1 MNRTTSS
8 KYVLITGLSVL
19 LGACGGGNTSSL
31 SSSPST
37 SATPASFGSATVNMT
52 DAPGDFSH
60 VWITVTK
67 IAFHSSASQT
77 WSVSDSSWQTY
88 TLPTPVT
95 LDLASLDNGALNK
108 VFSSIQLPTGTYRQI
123 RLFLDG
129 PASALDGSA
138 QAIADSNGNALQWND
153 QVERVENGQ
162 SVEYALNVPF
172 AAAGVRLTGT
182 FNIVANSTL
191 NLTVDVN
198 LNKSVV
204 AYHHGKARG
213 YILNPWLR
221 YYDMSQVGAITGS
234 VDPTQLCL
242 VTNHQPVASNSCAY
256 NIVVKA
262 EAVDSTQGRYASL
275 RTTMV
280 DPTTGS
286 FTLYPVAVNDINGNP
301 IDYHV
306 LVRGRNMETMVI
318 KHVPVTAGTTPT
330 QGATTLPKLSLTT
343 LAQTGYS
350 ALFASPLT
358 PLTSGYAVFMQTD
371 PIEKVPYSVRFR
383 STDPATGNF
392 FDPVALENSGLLTT
406 TYATSGLVFAPV
418 VPKEGSGNYSVGV
431 NDYGDYLMSTNFT
444 TLTAPTSGSSATFG
458 FTAPTQGSNSAN
470 GTITGT
476 IALGS
481 GVANK
486 YNHLMLYV
494 ADASHVVTSQ
504 DLSTQ
509 LSSSTI
515 YTQSGLS
522 TGNPWD
528 VYYVYLRLWN
538 DTTKAWG
545 EMVPVN
551 GVANLNQQSSAML
564 NVSVNQ

>member
-8 KYVLITGLSVL
+8 QYVLIAGLSVL
-19 LGACGGGNTSSL
+19 LGACGSGNSS
-31 SSSPST
+31 ST
-37 SATPASFGSATVNMT
+37 SASVAPASFGSATVNVT

-67 IAFHSSASQT
+67 IAFHTSASQT
-77 WSVSDSSWQTY
+77 WSASDASWQTY

-95 LDLASLDNGALNK
+95 LDLATLDNGALNK

-129 PASALDGSA
+129 PASALDSSA

-153 QVERVENGQ
+153 QVERIENGAP
-162 SVEYALNVPF
+162 VEYALNVPF
-172 AAAGVRLTGT
+172 ASAGVRLAGT
-182 FNIVANSTL
+182 FTITANSPL

-204 AYHHGKARG
+204 AYHHGKVRG

-221 YYDMSQVGAITGS
+221 YFDMSQVGAITGS
-234 VDPTQLCL
+234 VDPTQLCPI
-242 VTNHQPVASNSCAY
+242 TNHQPVPAANCAY
-256 NIVVKA
+256 NVVVKA
-262 EAVDSTQGRYASL
+262 EAVDTTQSRYASL

-280 DPTTGS
+280 DPTTGA
-286 FTLYPVAVNDINGNP
+286 FTLYPVAVNDANGNP

-306 LVRGRNMETMVI
+306 LVRGRNLETMVI
-318 KHVPVTAGTTPT
+318 KHVPVTAGTTPSS
-330 QGATTLPKLSLTT
+330 GATVLSKLSLTT
-343 LAQTGYS
+343 LGETGYS
-350 ALFASPLT
+350 AQFASPLT

-371 PIEKVPYSVRFR
+371 PAEKVPYSVRFR
-383 STDPATGNF
+383 STDPATGEF
-392 FDPVALENSGLLTT
+392 YDSVALENSGLLTAS
-406 TYATSGLVFAPV
+406 YAASGLSFTPV
-418 VPKEGSGNYSVGV
+418 VPKEGNGNYSVGV
-431 NDYGDYLMSTNFT
+431 NDYGDYLMSASFT
-444 TLTAPTSGSSATFG
+444 TLNAPASGSSSSTFS
-458 FTAPTQGSNSAN
+458 FTAPTQGSNTAN

-476 IALGS
+476 ISLAS
-481 GVANK
+481 GVAGK

-504 DLSTQ
+504 DLSAQ
-509 LSSSTI
+509 LTTSTI
-515 YTQSGLS
+515 SYTQSGLS

-538 DTTKAWG
+538 DTSKSWG
-545 EMVPVN
+545 EMIPVN
-551 GVANLNQQSSAML
+551 GLANLSLQASANLN
-564 NVSVNQ
+564 VSINQ